1 MKKLLLCAAF
11 AVFAGQQSYAQI
23 EKGNSLVSANVGVG
37 STFAASGATA
47 SLPFGVSYEYA
58 FNDKMT
64 AGAFAM
70 YAGAKWDNAWA
81 GKDWKWNY
89 LFVGA
94 LYNYHFVNDEKWD
107 VYAGGRLGF
116 INVSFD
122 DGGTG
127 ITSPS
132 TSGVGYAIQGGARYF
147 FSKNFAANAELGYG
161 FSYLRLG
168 LTYKL

>member
-1 MKKLLLCAAF
+1 MKKLLLA
-11 AVFAGQQSYAQI
+11 AVFTALGTGLSYAQI
-23 EKGNSLVSANVGVG
+23 EKGNSLISANVGIG
-37 STFAASGATA
+37 STFATSGATA
-47 SLPFGVSYEYA
+47 SLPIGLSYEYA
-58 FNDKMT
+58 INDKMT
-64 AGAFAM
+64 AGAFGM
-70 YAGAKWDNAWA
+70 YAGAKWDNAWG

-89 LFVGA
+89 IFVGA
-94 LYNYHFVNDEKWD
+94 MYNYHFVNDEKWD

-116 INVSFD
+116 INVSLD

-147 FSKNFAANAELGYG
+147 FTKSLAANAELGYG
-161 FSYLRLG
+161 FSYLRIG